1 MTRPTWSCQRRLGR
15 RSLSAA
21 SNVPDGIPDDVWQE
35 IVAEEAPDDEGDDA
49 MTDEQQHGAA
59 EAEDAVQDDDL

>member
-21 SNVPDGIPDDVWQE
+21 SNVPDGIPDDVWRE
-35 IVAEEAPDDEGDDA
+35 IVAEEEPDDEGDDA
-49 MTDEQQHGAA
+49 MTDEQRHDAA
-59 EAEDAVQDDDL
+59 GDDDL